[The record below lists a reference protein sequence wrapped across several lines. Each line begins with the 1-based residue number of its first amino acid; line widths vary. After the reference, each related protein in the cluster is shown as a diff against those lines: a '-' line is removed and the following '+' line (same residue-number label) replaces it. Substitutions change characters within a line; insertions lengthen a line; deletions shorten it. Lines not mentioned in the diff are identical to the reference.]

1 MLKIIL
7 CLMYLTSSYEVD
19 TERNGPI
26 IGRLSTVQ
34 LFRWKTGSRRP
45 DPAWDAEHQTSVDRS
60 EIEQSSS
67 CLVTEKCPHIRDIRH
82 PLRAPATHESSED
95 IFLPISQ
102 SREKQVRSWQWW
114 KQDQNVKTKTKIK
127 TKTIRSRPRPSKQQQ
142 DYITKKTLLL

>member
-45 DPAWDAEHQTSVDRS
+45 DPA
-60 EIEQSSS
+60 
-67 CLVTEKCPHIRDIRH
+67 
-82 PLRAPATHESSED
+82 
-95 IFLPISQ
+95 
-102 SREKQVRSWQWW
+102 
-114 KQDQNVKTKTKIK
+114 
-127 TKTIRSRPRPSKQQQ
+127 
-142 DYITKKTLLL
+142 